1 MVSPCI
7 CPLKHIPKVIC
18 WYGKSTTTWESIK
31 GIVYWRVLKQI
42 QDNQQWWVVDLMYH
56 NYRLD
61 LLYISFTFT
70 YTETDADAYTYIY
83 THVHVHLH
91 MRMHIHIYIH
101 IYIHIHIHIYI
112 HIHIHTQTYIHAYV
126 HTYIRTYVHT
136 SICLATEKWRYDCYQ
151 LKDTSIVSI
160 DPFPVT
166 TDSDTG
172 YPNETMVECLGS
184 LPLGEAF
191 LGCISYGKGWE
202 SGKGVHVWP

>member
-83 THVHVHLH
+83 IH
-91 MRMHIHIYIH
+91 MYMYIYICVCT
-101 IYIHIHIHIYI
+101 YTFTY
-112 HIHIHTQTYIHAYV
+112 TFTYTYTYTFTYTYTYIPRHTYM

-136 SICLATEKWRYDCYQ
+136 YI
-151 LKDTSIVSI
+151 
-160 DPFPVT
+160 PV
-166 TDSDTG
+166 
-172 YPNETMVECLGS
+172 Y
-184 LPLGEAF
+184 
-191 LGCISYGKGWE
+191 
-202 SGKGVHVWP
+202 VWPLKNEGMIVTNLKTQVLYRLIRSP